1 MASHSI
7 AKTTVLTVDPASGV
21 DSSSAPT
28 SDREDHMNPLA
39 DAGDA
44 QPALRRHA
52 KSSSLSPLSIY
63 LSGSSHQRVKTA
75 QPAPTTAA
83 ARTHKPNCW
92 LRCCNSIERCTQAVL
107 GEVAAFAARRS
118 CIVIALCMS
127 FVLLCGAGSAFFT
140 VLWRSAALCCC
151 VSQL

>member
-21 DSSSAPT
+21 DSSSATT
-28 SDREDHMNPLA
+28 SDREDHINPLP
-39 DAGDA
+39 DGDA
-44 QPALRRHA
+44 QPALRRNA
-52 KSSSLSPLSIY
+52 KTSN
-63 LSGSSHQRVKTA
+63 LSGSSHQRVKPG
-75 QPAPTTAA
+75 QPAPT